1 MDTGRALEAERDL
14 RRRLAELR
22 SRPRS
27 AGGGRD
33 AWTDEEED
41 LGRWLLHSLLAQGR
55 IAESWRLAASARARG
70 AQGGETATYPMSIAM
85 ATRSL
90 ADARQAIQS
99 MERAGALK
107 SPGAQFDAAFALAF
121 AGDVAAAEPYAAAG
135 LASLEL
141 VEAPRIIRQQYDA
154 VFLQHAGRL
163 DDAAAILRLAAQT
176 PDVIGRQGS
185 LRLLGEVEL
194 LRGDARAAAAALE
207 AALAIGWSPAEFS
220 SRGFDVPRTLLHAA
234 LAQERLGDGTKARE
248 RVERLMAGWW
258 GNADADFAPAVEA
271 RALRARLGSTRSANP
286 GGGKAGKID

>member
-1 MDTGRALEAERDL
+1 MDGGRALEAERDL

-22 SRPRS
+22 SRPRGS
-27 AGGGRD
+27 GGGRD
-33 AWTDEEED
+33 GRTGEEED

-55 IAESWRLAASARARG
+55 IRESWRLVASARARG
-70 AQGGETATYPMSIAM
+70 AQGGETASYPMSIAM

-90 ADARQAIQS
+90 ADARQAVQS

-107 SPGAQFDAAFALAF
+107 SPGAQFDAAFAFAF

-141 VEAPRIIRQQYDA
+141 VESPRIIRQQYDA
-154 VFLQHAGRL
+154 VVLQHTGKL
-163 DDAAAILRLAAQT
+163 DEAAAILRLAAQT
-176 PDVIGRQGS
+176 PDVMGRQGS

-207 AALAIGWSPAEFS
+207 AALAINWSPGAP
-220 SRGFDVPRTLLHAA
+220 SRGFDLPRTLLHAA
-234 LAQERLGDGTKARE
+234 LAQERLGDGAKARE
-248 RVERLMAGWW
+248 RVDRLMAGWW

-271 RALRARLGSTRSANP
+271 RALRARLGAARSANP
-286 GGGKAGKID
+286 GGGDARKLD